1 MEIAEIL
8 DFKFLG
14 NTVLS
19 YLYFLMF
26 ITIGSLIVI
35 PLSSY
40 LLKFLF
46 KFFGKGNNQ
55 KNTDKFNSLLKKEI
69 PIKRVN
75 NGVIPLR
82 TAATEESIA
91 VSAYAN
97 KNVGKKVPK

>member
-26 ITIGSLIVI
+26 ITIGFLIVI

-40 LLKFLF
+40 LLKFF
-46 KFFGKGNNQ
+46 AK
-55 KNTDKFNSLLKKEI
+55 
-69 PIKRVN
+69 
-75 NGVIPLR
+75 
-82 TAATEESIA
+82 
-91 VSAYAN
+91 
-97 KNVGKKVPK
+97 

>member
-14 NTVLS
+14 NTFLS
-19 YLYFLMF
+19 YLYFLVS

-40 LLKFLF
+40 MLKSLF

-55 KNTDKFNSLLKKEI
+55 KNIDKFNSLLK
-69 PIKRVN
+69 N
-75 NGVIPLR
+75 QLN
-82 TAATEESIA
+82 TF
-91 VSAYAN
+91 YF
-97 KNVGKKVPK
+97 

>member
-26 ITIGSLIVI
+26 ITIGFLIVI

-46 KFFGKGNNQ
+46 KFFAKGNNQ
-55 KNTDKFNSLLKKEI
+55 KNTDKFNSLLKK
-69 PIKRVN
+69 PIKYLLFLVVLLTRFAN
-75 NGVIPLR
+75 FL
-82 TAATEESIA
+82 SII
-91 VSAYAN
+91 STLGGKFETKK
-97 KNVGKKVPK
+97 KN